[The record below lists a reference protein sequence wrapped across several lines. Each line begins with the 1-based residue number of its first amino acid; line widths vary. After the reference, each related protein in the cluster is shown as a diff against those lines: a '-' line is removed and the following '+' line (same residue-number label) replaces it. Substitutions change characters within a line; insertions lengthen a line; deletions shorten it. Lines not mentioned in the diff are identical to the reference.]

1 MTLINHQTDHLFNS
15 LFSEMQVEYK
25 WNSESHTPENGKYD
39 KQHPSRSFSTK
50 LRNQKRE
57 QKHKQEGFCD
67 KHQSHRIPHS
77 CIVDQLLKRE
87 VIEKR
92 KIYQKESKYRRYE
105 EEYLQRSKARH
116 IHALPKNQIL
126 QVGQNKKIK
135 TSSAEKYFSLAN
147 PRLTLQ

>member
-39 KQHPSRSFSTK
+39 KQHPSRSFPTK

-92 KIYQKESKYRRYE
+92 KIYQKESKYRRY
-105 EEYLQRSKARH
+105 
-116 IHALPKNQIL
+116 
-126 QVGQNKKIK
+126 KKIPSEVEG
-135 TSSAEKYFSLAN
+135 SSYSCIQHYPKIRFFKSDRIKRLKHL
-147 PRLTLQ
+147 PRRSTFPWQTHD